1 MKKRILAALLAAV
14 MAMSLAAC
22 GGSADSSDNSDSASE
37 ASAQDNQQTYELKV
51 NWENNNDNFM
61 TQNWDE
67 WCAKITEKSGGRI
80 QFTTYYNC
88 SLLDSNAEMQQL
100 MAGLAD
106 IADAKR
112 TASDGFNISEKWK
125 LLTAGVP
132 AEGQV
137 SLSYDFCEKFPQV
150 MEEFDGVKVL
160 AQSYTGGGGYQLLT
174 TKKEVHSP
182 ADMAGMTIWCE
193 PDWNGFVEACG
204 ATPVN
209 TPWSEVYSS
218 LQKNMYDGLMI
229 AAETLKSCNFAEVCN
244 FVTYIDF
251 WYLSGPGYYMNKN
264 TYEKLPDDLKA
275 IIDDEVL
282 RTELEEANYQDGIE
296 LETTSIEWAEENF
309 GTTVIYPTDEAK
321 QAFLDKLT
329 ESKQS
334 LAADLDAMGLPGSD
348 MVSTIAGYAAEG

>member
-22 GGSADSSDNSDSASE
+22 GSSADSSDNSGSASD

-229 AAETLKSCNFAEVCN
+229 AAETLQSCNFAEVCKYI
-244 FVTYIDF
+244 TMIDF
-251 WYLSGPGYYMNKN
+251 CYMSGPGHLMNMN
-264 TYEKLPDDLKA
+264 TWNSLPEDLQA
-275 IIDDEVL
+275 IITDPELIAKLEAANHDDGFN
-282 RTELEEANYQDGIE
+282 LEES
-296 LETTSIEWAEENF
+296 SIAWAQEKY
-309 GTTVIYPTDEAK
+309 GTTVVEPTDEAR
-321 QAFLDKLT
+321 QQFLDLLTQAKGTLAKKLDD
-329 ESKQS
+329 Q
-334 LAADLDAMGLPGSD
+334 GLPGTE
-348 MVSTIAGYAAEG
+348 MVATVAEWSAQ

>member
-1 MKKRILAALLAAV
+1 MKKNILAAALAAA
-14 MAMSLAAC
+14 MALSLAAC
-22 GGSADSSDNSDSASE
+22 GGSAANMDSKTPASNGTAE
-37 ASAQDNQQTYELKV
+37 NGQTYELKV

-112 TASDGFNISEKWK
+112 TVSDGFNISEKWK
-125 LLTAGVP
+125 LLTAGIP

-137 SLSYDFCEKFPQV
+137 SLSYDFCEQYPQV

-160 AQSYTGGGGYQLLT
+160 AQSYTGGGYQLLT

-182 ADMAGMTIWCE
+182 ADMSGMTIWCE

-244 FVTYIDF
+244 YVTYIDF

-275 IIDDEVL
+275 IIDDEAL

-296 LETTSIEWAEENF
+296 LETTSLEWAEENF

-321 QAFLDKLT
+321 QEFLDKLT

-348 MVSTIAGYAAEG
+348 MVATIAGYASEG

>member
-1 MKKRILAALLAAV
+1 MKKVLAFVLALT
-14 MAMSLAAC
+14 MALSLAAC
-22 GGSADSSDNSDSASE
+22 GGSSSSGSTSDSGAASDDG
-37 ASAQDNQQTYELKV
+37 SADKVYKLKV
-51 NWENNNDNFM
+51 SLEPSESNFM
-61 TQNWDE
+61 AENWRE
-67 WCAKITEKSGGRI
+67 WAQAVTEKSGGRLEF
-80 QFTTYYNC
+80 QFYYDNT
-88 SLLDSNAEMQQL
+88 LVDPNAQYQQL
-100 MAGLAD
+100 VAGIAD
-106 IADAKR
+106 ICDVHR
-112 TASDGFNISEKWK
+112 YASDGFVISENWK
-125 LLTAGVP
+125 LLTAGIP
-132 AEGQV
+132 ADQQV
-137 SLSYDFCEKFPQV
+137 SLSYQFLEEFPQV
-150 MEEFDGVKVL
+150 ADEFKDVKIL
-160 AQSYTGGGGYQLLT
+160 AHTYSGGGAYDLLT
-174 TKKEVHSP
+174 VKKAVNSP
-182 ADMAGMTIWCE
+182 ADLAGMTIWCE
-193 PDWNGFVEACG
+193 ADWNDFILACG

-209 TPWSEVYSS
+209 TPFSEVYSS